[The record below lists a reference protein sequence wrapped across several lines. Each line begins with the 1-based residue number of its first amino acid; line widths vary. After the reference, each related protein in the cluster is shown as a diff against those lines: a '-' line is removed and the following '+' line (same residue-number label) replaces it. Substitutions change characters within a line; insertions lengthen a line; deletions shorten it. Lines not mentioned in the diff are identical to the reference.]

1 MFLSVV
7 KRVRNC
13 ITRTRKKVGLYEMAF
28 ADFVTA
34 ITSVLSLTFPFSSTL
49 DLSLGQLI
57 AWTTIL
63 GVGVSFGTRL
73 IRG

>member
-1 MFLSVV
+1 MIS
-7 KRVRNC
+7 NS
-13 ITRTRKKVGLYEMAF
+13 RTKEGHNEMVF

-34 ITSVLSLTFPFSSTL
+34 ITGVLALEFPFSATL